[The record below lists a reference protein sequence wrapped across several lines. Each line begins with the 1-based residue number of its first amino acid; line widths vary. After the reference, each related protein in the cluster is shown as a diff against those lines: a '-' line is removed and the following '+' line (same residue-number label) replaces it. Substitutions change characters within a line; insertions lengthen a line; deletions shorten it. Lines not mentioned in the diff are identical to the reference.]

1 MIVDGQKRIS
11 SMAPLVPTAAGDR
24 RQWEGGGEPVPI
36 DSDNTKKLLKAAA
49 RGLLSSSLAE
59 RIGTV
64 DLDHLIVELKQVD
77 IARLGDKERNAHA
90 RVPHAPGRAV
100 VLLSG

>member
-24 RQWEGGGEPVPI
+24 RQWEGGGESVPI
-36 DSDNTKKLLKAAA
+36 DSDNKKKLLEAAA

-59 RIGTV
+59 
-64 DLDHLIVELKQVD
+64 
-77 IARLGDKERNAHA
+77 
-90 RVPHAPGRAV
+90 
-100 VLLSG
+100 